1 MAVPGVATFVLPP
14 RNRPFIANDLVAL
27 EVLAANVP
35 IPGVWMQN
43 GGTDVLLLTSIWLPA
58 LFTRGVAA
66 PSNRL
71 RADGT
76 CGGFLPPYNLNFVV
90 R

>member
-1 MAVPGVATFVLPP
+1 MWT
-14 RNRPFIANDLVAL
+14 
-27 EVLAANVP
+27 
-35 IPGVWMQN
+35 QN

-58 LFTRGVAA
+58 LITRGVAA
-66 PSNRL
+66 PSNSL

-76 CGGFLPPYNLNFVV
+76 YGGFLPSYNLNFVA